1 MNLPKNLIVAL
12 IALSCYVRCNNIN
25 LANNTT
31 ILLIVLALLAKG
43 NFDINDII
51 DNDNNNRSGRS
62 GSTCQCQD
70 NNYNNNTRT
79 IYATPYARSGYPFQ
93 YGYNNYP
100 YTTIY
105 QTSVPAN
112 NGYGCPCSCNN
123 VVY

>member
-79 IYATPYARSGYPFQ
+79 IYATPYAQSGYA

-100 YTTIY
+100 YTTVY
-105 QTSVPAN
+105 QTTVPAN